1 MSTIAAISTPLS
13 AAGLGVVRIS
23 GEEAVS
29 IGEKM
34 FRPFKGERKLSLLDG
49 YSCAYG
55 RVFDDDGDIDDAVA
69 TVFIAPKS
77 YTGENT
83 VEFSCHG
90 SPALLKMV
98 LRAALSAG
106 ANLAGPGEFT
116 KRAFLNGK
124 MSLTQAEA
132 VMDLISAKSAGAGK
146 AALAMRDG
154 ALYKKIRKLT
164 ESLTNLES
172 HFAAWS
178 DYPEEDVPELSD
190 EHIESVLNE
199 SQKVLKRLIDTYD
212 AGKII
217 REGAVTVI
225 AGKPNVGKS
234 TLMNLL
240 SGRERSIVT
249 EVAGT
254 TRDIVEEA
262 VLVGDIPIRLLDT
275 AGIHK
280 TEDRVEKIG
289 VDMASTE
296 IDRCDVVIAVFDSSA
311 PLDSDDMEL
320 IVKLK
325 GKPAVV
331 AVINKSD
338 LETKADI
345 GLIKNNF
352 EHSVAISAANGSG
365 EEEFRAILAQV
376 LKTADLDPAEPIMA
390 NERQLDCV
398 CRAKRAI
405 DEAVSTERMGMTLD
419 AVGICIE
426 AALDCLYELTGEK
439 ASDAVIE
446 QVFSRFCVGK

>member
-13 AAGLGVVRIS
+13 ASGLGVVRIS
-23 GEEAVS
+23 GEDAVAV
-29 IGEKM
+29 GEKI
-34 FRPFKGERKLSLLDG
+34 FRPFKGGRELKTLGG

-55 RVFDDDGDIDDAVA
+55 RVFDAEGDIDEAVA
-69 TVFIAPKS
+69 TVFIAPRS

-90 SPALLKMV
+90 SPALLKRV
-98 LRAALSAG
+98 LRAALAAG
-106 ANLAGPGEFT
+106 AALAGPGEFT

-124 MSLTQAEA
+124 LTLTQAEA

-154 ALYKKIRKLT
+154 ALYKKIKKITEELT
-164 ESLTNLES
+164 ALES

-178 DYPEEDVPELSD
+178 DYPEEDVPELSN
-190 EHIESVLNE
+190 EHMESVLKE
-199 SQKVLKRLIDTYD
+199 AQAVLKRLIDTYD
-212 AGKII
+212 AGKVI

-240 SGRERSIVT
+240 SGRDRSIVT

-254 TRDIVEEA
+254 TRDVVEES

-275 AGIHK
+275 AGIHE

-289 VDMASTE
+289 VDMANTE

-311 PLDSDDMEL
+311 PLDSDDMNL
-320 IVKLK
+320 IEKLR
-325 GKPAVV
+325 GKPAV

-338 LETKADI
+338 LETRADI
-345 GLIKNNF
+345 DVIKNGF
-352 EHSVAISAANGSG
+352 ERSVVISAANGNG
-365 EEEFRAILAQV
+365 EEEFRKALSEV
-376 LKTADLDPAEPIMA
+376 LKTADLDPAEPVMA

-398 CRAKRAI
+398 CRAKRAV
-405 DEAVSTERMGMTLD
+405 DEAISAVEFGMTLD
-419 AVGICIE
+419 AVGICVE
-426 AALDCLYELTGEK
+426 TALDCLYELTGEK

>member
-13 AAGLGVVRIS
+13 ASGLGVVRIS
-23 GEEAVS
+23 GEDAVAV
-29 IGEKM
+29 GEKI
-34 FRPFKGERKLSLLDG
+34 FRPFKGGRELKTLGG

-55 RVFDDDGDIDDAVA
+55 RVFDAEGDIDEAVA
-69 TVFIAPKS
+69 TVFIAPRS

-90 SPALLKMV
+90 SPALLKRV
-98 LRAALSAG
+98 LRAALAAG
-106 ANLAGPGEFT
+106 AALAGPGEFT

-124 MSLTQAEA
+124 LTLTQAEA

-154 ALYKKIRKLT
+154 ALYKKIKKITEELT
-164 ESLTNLES
+164 ALES

-178 DYPEEDVPELSD
+178 DYPEEDVPELSN
-190 EHIESVLNE
+190 EHMESVLKE
-199 SQKVLKRLIDTYD
+199 AQTVLKRLIDTYD
-212 AGKII
+212 AGKVI

-240 SGRERSIVT
+240 SGRDRSIVT

-254 TRDIVEEA
+254 TRDVVEES

-275 AGIHK
+275 AGIHE

-289 VDMASTE
+289 VDMANTE

-311 PLDSDDMEL
+311 PLDSDDMNL
-320 IVKLK
+320 IEKLR
-325 GKPAVV
+325 GKPAV

-338 LETKADI
+338 LETRADI
-345 GLIKNNF
+345 DVIKNGF
-352 EHSVAISAANGSG
+352 ERSVMISAASGNG
-365 EEEFRAILAQV
+365 EEEFRKALSEV
-376 LKTADLDPAEPIMA
+376 LKTADLDPAEPVMA

-398 CRAKRAI
+398 CRAKRAV
-405 DEAVSTERMGMTLD
+405 DEAISAVEFGMTLD
-419 AVGICIE
+419 AVGICVE
-426 AALDCLYELTGEK
+426 TALDCLYELTGEK

>member
-13 AAGLGVVRIS
+13 ASGLGVVRIS
-23 GEEAVS
+23 GEDAVAV
-29 IGEKM
+29 GEKI
-34 FRPFKGERKLSLLDG
+34 FRPFKGGRELKTLGG

-55 RVFDDDGDIDDAVA
+55 RVFDAEGDIDEAVA
-69 TVFIAPKS
+69 TVFIAPRS

-90 SPALLKMV
+90 SPALLKRV
-98 LRAALSAG
+98 LRAALAAG
-106 ANLAGPGEFT
+106 AALAGPGEFT

-124 MSLTQAEA
+124 LTLTQAEA

-154 ALYKKIRKLT
+154 ALYKKIKKITEELT
-164 ESLTNLES
+164 ALES

-178 DYPEEDVPELSD
+178 DYPEEDVPELSN
-190 EHIESVLNE
+190 EHMESVLKE
-199 SQKVLKRLIDTYD
+199 TQAVLKRLIDTYD
-212 AGKII
+212 AGKVI

-240 SGRERSIVT
+240 SGRDRSIVT
-249 EVAGT
+249 EIAGT
-254 TRDIVEEA
+254 TRDVVEES

-275 AGIHK
+275 AGIHE

-289 VDMASTE
+289 VDMANTE

-311 PLDSDDMEL
+311 PLDSDDMNL
-320 IVKLK
+320 IEKLR
-325 GKPAVV
+325 GKPAV

-338 LETKADI
+338 LETRADI
-345 GLIKNNF
+345 DVIRNGF
-352 EHSVAISAANGSG
+352 ERAVVISAASGNG
-365 EEEFRAILAQV
+365 EEEFRKALSEV
-376 LKTADLDPAEPIMA
+376 LKTADLDPAEPVMA

-398 CRAKRAI
+398 CRAKRAV
-405 DEAVSTERMGMTLD
+405 DEAISAIEFGMTLD
-419 AVGICIE
+419 AVGICVE
-426 AALDCLYELTGEK
+426 TALDCLYELTGEK

>member
-34 FRPFKGERKLSLLDG
+34 FRSFKGGRKLSSLGG

-55 RVFDDDGDIDDAVA
+55 RVFDAEGDIDDAVA
-69 TVFIAPKS
+69 TVFVAPKS

-90 SPALLKMV
+90 SPALLKRV

-106 ANLAGPGEFT
+106 ASLAGPGEFT

-124 MSLTQAEA
+124 LSLTQAEA
-132 VMDLISAKSAGAGK
+132 VMDLISARSAGAGK

-154 ALYKKIRKLT
+154 ALYKKIRQLT
-164 ESLTNLES
+164 DELTDLES

-178 DYPEEDVPELSD
+178 DYPEEDVPELSN
-190 EHIESVLNE
+190 EHIESVLKEAGN
-199 SQKVLKRLIDTYD
+199 VLKRLIDTYD

-254 TRDIVEEA
+254 TRDVVEEA

-275 AGIHK
+275 AGIHE

-311 PLDSDDMEL
+311 PLDSDDMGLME
-320 IVKLK
+320 KLK
-325 GKPAVV
+325 GRPAV

-345 GLIKNNF
+345 GLIKANF
-352 EHSVAISAANGSG
+352 ERSVVISAASGSG
-365 EEEFRAILAQV
+365 EDEFRAAFAEV
-376 LKTADLDPAEPIMA
+376 LKTADLDPAEPVMA

-398 CRAKRAI
+398 CRAKRAV
-405 DEAVSTERMGMTLD
+405 DEAISAEEAGMTLD
-419 AVGICIE
+419 AVGICVE
-426 AALDCLYELTGEK
+426 TALDCLYELTGEK

>member
-13 AAGLGVVRIS
+13 ASGLGVVRIS
-23 GEEAVS
+23 GEDAVAV
-29 IGEKM
+29 GEKI
-34 FRPFKGERKLSLLDG
+34 FRPFKGGRELKTLGG

-55 RVFDDDGDIDDAVA
+55 RVFDAEGDIDEAVA
-69 TVFIAPKS
+69 TVFIAPRS

-90 SPALLKMV
+90 SPALLKRV
-98 LRAALSAG
+98 LRAALADG
-106 ANLAGPGEFT
+106 AALAGPGEFT

-124 MSLTQAEA
+124 LTLTQAEA

-154 ALYKKIRKLT
+154 ALYKKIKKITEELT
-164 ESLTNLES
+164 ALES

-178 DYPEEDVPELSD
+178 DYPEEDVPELSN
-190 EHIESVLNE
+190 EHMESVLKE
-199 SQKVLKRLIDTYD
+199 AQAVLKRLIDTYD
-212 AGKII
+212 AGKVI

-240 SGRERSIVT
+240 SGRDRSIVT

-254 TRDIVEEA
+254 TRDVVEES

-275 AGIHK
+275 AGIHE

-289 VDMASTE
+289 VDMANTE

-311 PLDSDDMEL
+311 PLDSDDMNL
-320 IVKLK
+320 IEKLR
-325 GKPAVV
+325 GKPAV

-338 LETKADI
+338 LETRADI
-345 GLIKNNF
+345 DVIKNGF
-352 EHSVAISAANGSG
+352 ERSVVISAASGNG
-365 EEEFRAILAQV
+365 EEEFKKALSEV
-376 LKTADLDPAEPIMA
+376 LKTADLDPAEPVMA

-398 CRAKRAI
+398 CRAKRAV
-405 DEAVSTERMGMTLD
+405 DEAISAVEFGMTLD
-419 AVGICIE
+419 AVGICVE
-426 AALDCLYELTGEK
+426 TALDCLYELTGEK

>member
-13 AAGLGVVRIS
+13 ASGLGVVRIS
-23 GEEAVS
+23 GEDAVAV
-29 IGEKM
+29 GEKI
-34 FRPFKGERKLSLLDG
+34 FRPFKGGRELKTLGG

-55 RVFDDDGDIDDAVA
+55 RVFDAEGDIDEAVA
-69 TVFIAPKS
+69 TVFIAPRS

-90 SPALLKMV
+90 NPALLKRV
-98 LRAALSAG
+98 LRAALAAG
-106 ANLAGPGEFT
+106 AALAGPGEFT

-124 MSLTQAEA
+124 FTLTQAEA

-154 ALYKKIRKLT
+154 ALYKKIKKITEELT
-164 ESLTNLES
+164 ALES

-178 DYPEEDVPELSD
+178 DYPEEDVPELSN
-190 EHIESVLNE
+190 EHMESVLKE
-199 SQKVLKRLIDTYD
+199 AQAVLKRLIDTYD
-212 AGKII
+212 AGKVI

-240 SGRERSIVT
+240 SGRDRSIVT

-254 TRDIVEEA
+254 TRDVVEES

-275 AGIHK
+275 AGIHE

-289 VDMASTE
+289 VDMANTE

-311 PLDSDDMEL
+311 PLDSDDMNL
-320 IVKLK
+320 IEKLR
-325 GKPAVV
+325 GKPAV

-338 LETKADI
+338 LETRADI
-345 GLIKNNF
+345 DVIKNGF
-352 EHSVAISAANGSG
+352 ERSVVISAASGNG
-365 EEEFRAILAQV
+365 EEEFRKALSEV
-376 LKTADLDPAEPIMA
+376 LKTADLDPAEPVMA

-398 CRAKRAI
+398 CRAKRAV
-405 DEAVSTERMGMTLD
+405 DEAISAVEFGMTLD
-419 AVGICIE
+419 AVGICVE
-426 AALDCLYELTGEK
+426 TALDCLYELTGEK

>member
-13 AAGLGVVRIS
+13 ASGLGVVRIS
-23 GEEAVS
+23 GEDAVAV
-29 IGEKM
+29 GEKI
-34 FRPFKGERKLSLLDG
+34 FRPFKGGRELKTLGG

-55 RVFDDDGDIDDAVA
+55 RVFDAEGDIDEAVA
-69 TVFIAPKS
+69 TVFIAPRS

-90 SPALLKMV
+90 SPALLKRV
-98 LRAALSAG
+98 LRAALAAG
-106 ANLAGPGEFT
+106 AALAGPGEFT

-124 MSLTQAEA
+124 LTLTQAEA

-154 ALYKKIRKLT
+154 ALYKKIKKITEELT
-164 ESLTNLES
+164 ALES

-178 DYPEEDVPELSD
+178 DYPEEDVPELSN
-190 EHIESVLNE
+190 EHMESVLKE
-199 SQKVLKRLIDTYD
+199 AQAVLKRLIDTYD
-212 AGKII
+212 AGKVI

-240 SGRERSIVT
+240 SGRDRSIVT

-254 TRDIVEEA
+254 TRDVVEES

-275 AGIHK
+275 AGIHE

-289 VDMASTE
+289 VDMANTE

-311 PLDSDDMEL
+311 PLDSDDMNL
-320 IVKLK
+320 IEKLR
-325 GKPAVV
+325 GKPSV

-338 LETKADI
+338 LETRADI
-345 GLIKNNF
+345 DVIKNGF
-352 EHSVAISAANGSG
+352 ERSVVISAASGNG
-365 EEEFRAILAQV
+365 EEEFRKALSEV
-376 LKTADLDPAEPIMA
+376 LKTADLDPAEPVMA

-398 CRAKRAI
+398 CRAKRAV
-405 DEAVSTERMGMTLD
+405 DEAISAVEFGMTLD
-419 AVGICIE
+419 AVGICVE
-426 AALDCLYELTGEK
+426 TALDCLYELTGEK

>member
-13 AAGLGVVRIS
+13 ASGLGVVRIS
-23 GEEAVS
+23 GEDAVAV
-29 IGEKM
+29 GEKI
-34 FRPFKGERKLSLLDG
+34 FRPFKGGRELKTLGG

-55 RVFDDDGDIDDAVA
+55 RVFDAEGDIDEAVA
-69 TVFIAPKS
+69 TVFIAPRS

-90 SPALLKMV
+90 SPALLKRV
-98 LRAALSAG
+98 LRAALAAG
-106 ANLAGPGEFT
+106 AALAGPGEFT

-124 MSLTQAEA
+124 LTLTQAEA
-132 VMDLISAKSAGAGK
+132 VMDLISAKSAEAGK

-154 ALYKKIRKLT
+154 ALYKKIKKITEELT
-164 ESLTNLES
+164 ALES

-178 DYPEEDVPELSD
+178 DYPEEDVPELSN
-190 EHIESVLNE
+190 EHMESVLKE
-199 SQKVLKRLIDTYD
+199 AQTVLKRLIDTYD
-212 AGKII
+212 AGKVI

-240 SGRERSIVT
+240 SGRDRSIVT

-254 TRDIVEEA
+254 TRDVVEES

-275 AGIHK
+275 AGIHE

-289 VDMASTE
+289 VDMANTE

-311 PLDSDDMEL
+311 PLDSDDMNL
-320 IVKLK
+320 IEKLR
-325 GKPAVV
+325 GKPAV

-338 LETKADI
+338 LETRADI
-345 GLIKNNF
+345 DVIKNGF
-352 EHSVAISAANGSG
+352 ERSVVISAANGNG
-365 EEEFRAILAQV
+365 EEEFRKALSEV
-376 LKTADLDPAEPIMA
+376 LKTADLDPAEPVMA

-398 CRAKRAI
+398 CRAKRAV
-405 DEAVSTERMGMTLD
+405 DEAISAVEFGMTLD
-419 AVGICIE
+419 AVGICVE
-426 AALDCLYELTGEK
+426 TALDCLYELTGEK

>member
-13 AAGLGVVRIS
+13 ASGLGVVRIS
-23 GEEAVS
+23 GEDAVAV
-29 IGEKM
+29 GEKI
-34 FRPFKGERKLSLLDG
+34 FRPFKGGRELKTLGG

-55 RVFDDDGDIDDAVA
+55 RVFDAEGDIDEAVA
-69 TVFIAPKS
+69 TVFIAPRS

-90 SPALLKMV
+90 SPALLKRV
-98 LRAALSAG
+98 LRAALAAG
-106 ANLAGPGEFT
+106 AALAGPGEFT

-124 MSLTQAEA
+124 LTLTQAEA

-146 AALAMRDG
+146 AALTMRDG
-154 ALYKKIRKLT
+154 ALYKKIKKITEELT
-164 ESLTNLES
+164 VLES

-178 DYPEEDVPELSD
+178 DYPEEDVPELSN
-190 EHIESVLNE
+190 EHMESVLKE
-199 SQKVLKRLIDTYD
+199 AQAVLKRLIDTYD
-212 AGKII
+212 AGKVI

-240 SGRERSIVT
+240 SGRDRSIVT

-254 TRDIVEEA
+254 TRDVVEES

-275 AGIHK
+275 AGIHE

-289 VDMASTE
+289 VDMANTE

-311 PLDSDDMEL
+311 PLDSDDMNL
-320 IVKLK
+320 IEKLR
-325 GKPAVV
+325 GKPAV

-338 LETKADI
+338 LETRADI
-345 GLIKNNF
+345 DVIKNGF
-352 EHSVAISAANGSG
+352 ERAVVISAASGNG
-365 EEEFRAILAQV
+365 EEEFRKALSEV
-376 LKTADLDPAEPIMA
+376 LKTADLDPAEPVMA

-398 CRAKRAI
+398 CRAKRAV
-405 DEAVSTERMGMTLD
+405 DEAISAVEFGMTLD
-419 AVGICIE
+419 AVGICVE
-426 AALDCLYELTGEK
+426 TALDCLYELTGEK

>member
-13 AAGLGVVRIS
+13 ASGLGVVRIS
-23 GEEAVS
+23 GEDAVAV
-29 IGEKM
+29 GEKI
-34 FRPFKGERKLSLLDG
+34 FRPFKGGRELKTLGG

-55 RVFDDDGDIDDAVA
+55 RVFDAEGDIDEAVA
-69 TVFIAPKS
+69 TVFIAPRS

-90 SPALLKMV
+90 SPALLKRV
-98 LRAALSAG
+98 LRAALAAG
-106 ANLAGPGEFT
+106 AALAGPGEFT

-124 MSLTQAEA
+124 LTLTQAEA

-146 AALAMRDG
+146 AALTMRDG
-154 ALYKKIRKLT
+154 ALYKKIKKITEELT
-164 ESLTNLES
+164 ALES

-178 DYPEEDVPELSD
+178 DYPEEDVPELSN
-190 EHIESVLNE
+190 EHMESVLKE
-199 SQKVLKRLIDTYD
+199 AQAVLKRLIDTYD
-212 AGKII
+212 AGKVI

-240 SGRERSIVT
+240 SGRDRSIVT

-254 TRDIVEEA
+254 TRDVVEES

-275 AGIHK
+275 AGIHE

-289 VDMASTE
+289 VDMANTE

-311 PLDSDDMEL
+311 PLDSDDMNL
-320 IVKLK
+320 IEKLR
-325 GKPAVV
+325 GKPAV

-338 LETKADI
+338 LETRADI
-345 GLIKNNF
+345 DVIKNGF
-352 EHSVAISAANGSG
+352 ERAVVISAASGNG
-365 EEEFRAILAQV
+365 EEEFKKALSEV
-376 LKTADLDPAEPIMA
+376 LKTADLDPAEPVMA

-398 CRAKRAI
+398 CRAKRAV
-405 DEAVSTERMGMTLD
+405 DEAISAVEFGMTLD
-419 AVGICIE
+419 AVGICVE
-426 AALDCLYELTGEK
+426 TALDCLYELTGEK

>member
-13 AAGLGVVRIS
+13 ASGLGVVRIS
-23 GEEAVS
+23 GEDAVAV
-29 IGEKM
+29 GEKI
-34 FRPFKGERKLSLLDG
+34 FRPFKGGRELKTLGG

-55 RVFDDDGDIDDAVA
+55 RVFDAEGDIDEAVA
-69 TVFIAPKS
+69 TVFIAPRS

-90 SPALLKMV
+90 SPALLKRV
-98 LRAALSAG
+98 LRAALAAG
-106 ANLAGPGEFT
+106 AALAGPGEFT

-124 MSLTQAEA
+124 LTLTQAEA

-154 ALYKKIRKLT
+154 ALYKKIKKITEELT
-164 ESLTNLES
+164 ALES

-178 DYPEEDVPELSD
+178 DYPEEDVPELSN
-190 EHIESVLNE
+190 EHMESVLKE
-199 SQKVLKRLIDTYD
+199 AQAVLKRLIDTYD
-212 AGKII
+212 AGKVI

-240 SGRERSIVT
+240 SGRDRSIVT

-254 TRDIVEEA
+254 TRDVVEES
-262 VLVGDIPIRLLDT
+262 VLVGDIPIRLLDI
-275 AGIHK
+275 AGIHE

-289 VDMASTE
+289 VDMANTE

-311 PLDSDDMEL
+311 PLDSDDMNL
-320 IVKLK
+320 IEKLR
-325 GKPAVV
+325 GKPAV

-338 LETKADI
+338 LETRADI
-345 GLIKNNF
+345 DVIKNGF
-352 EHSVAISAANGSG
+352 ERSVVISAASGNG
-365 EEEFRAILAQV
+365 EEEFKKALSEV
-376 LKTADLDPAEPIMA
+376 LKTADLDPAEPVMA

-398 CRAKRAI
+398 CRAKRAV
-405 DEAVSTERMGMTLD
+405 DEAISAVEFGMTLD
-419 AVGICIE
+419 AVGICVE
-426 AALDCLYELTGEK
+426 TALDCLYELTGEK

>member
-13 AAGLGVVRIS
+13 ASGLGVVRIS
-23 GEEAVS
+23 GEDAVAV
-29 IGEKM
+29 GEKI
-34 FRPFKGERKLSLLDG
+34 FRPFKGGRELKTLGG

-55 RVFDDDGDIDDAVA
+55 RVFDAEGDIDEAVA
-69 TVFIAPKS
+69 TVFIAPRS

-90 SPALLKMV
+90 SPALLKRV
-98 LRAALSAG
+98 LRAALAAG
-106 ANLAGPGEFT
+106 AALAGPGEFT

-124 MSLTQAEA
+124 LTLTQAEA

-154 ALYKKIRKLT
+154 ALYKKIKKITEELT
-164 ESLTNLES
+164 ALES

-178 DYPEEDVPELSD
+178 DYPEEDVPELSN
-190 EHIESVLNE
+190 EHMESVLKE
-199 SQKVLKRLIDTYD
+199 AQAVLKRLIDTYD
-212 AGKII
+212 AGKVI

-240 SGRERSIVT
+240 SGRDRSIVT

-254 TRDIVEEA
+254 TRDVVEES

-275 AGIHK
+275 AGIHE
-280 TEDRVEKIG
+280 TDDRVEKIG
-289 VDMASTE
+289 VDMANTE
-296 IDRCDVVIAVFDSSA
+296 IERCDVVIAVFDSSA
-311 PLDSDDMEL
+311 PLDSDDMNL
-320 IVKLK
+320 IEKLR
-325 GKPAVV
+325 GKPAV

-338 LETKADI
+338 LETRADI
-345 GLIKNNF
+345 DVIKNGF
-352 EHSVAISAANGSG
+352 ERSVVISAASGNG
-365 EEEFRAILAQV
+365 EEEFRKALSEV
-376 LKTADLDPAEPIMA
+376 LKTADLDPAEPVMA

-398 CRAKRAI
+398 CRAKRAV
-405 DEAVSTERMGMTLD
+405 DEAISAVEFGMTLD
-419 AVGICIE
+419 AVGICVE
-426 AALDCLYELTGEK
+426 TALDCLYELTGEK

>member
-13 AAGLGVVRIS
+13 ASGLGVVRIS
-23 GEEAVS
+23 GEDAVAV
-29 IGEKM
+29 GEKI
-34 FRPFKGERKLSLLDG
+34 FRPFKGGRELKTLGG

-55 RVFDDDGDIDDAVA
+55 RVFDAEGDIDEAVA
-69 TVFIAPKS
+69 TVFIAPRS

-90 SPALLKMV
+90 SPALLKRV
-98 LRAALSAG
+98 LRAALAAG
-106 ANLAGPGEFT
+106 AALAGPGEFT

-124 MSLTQAEA
+124 LTLTQAEA

-154 ALYKKIRKLT
+154 ALYKKIKGITEELT
-164 ESLTNLES
+164 ALES

-178 DYPEEDVPELSD
+178 DYPEEDVPELSN
-190 EHIESVLNE
+190 EHMESVLKE
-199 SQKVLKRLIDTYD
+199 AQAVLKRLIDTYD
-212 AGKII
+212 AGKVI

-240 SGRERSIVT
+240 SGRDRSIVT

-254 TRDIVEEA
+254 TRDVVEES

-275 AGIHK
+275 AGIHE

-289 VDMASTE
+289 VDMANTE

-311 PLDSDDMEL
+311 PLDSDDMNL
-320 IVKLK
+320 IEKLR
-325 GKPAVV
+325 GKPAV

-338 LETKADI
+338 LETRADI
-345 GLIKNNF
+345 DVIKNGF
-352 EHSVAISAANGSG
+352 ERSVVISAASGNG
-365 EEEFRAILAQV
+365 EEKFRKALSEV
-376 LKTADLDPAEPIMA
+376 LKTADLDPAEPVMA

-398 CRAKRAI
+398 CRAKRAV
-405 DEAVSTERMGMTLD
+405 DEAISAVEFGMTLD
-419 AVGICIE
+419 AVGICVE
-426 AALDCLYELTGEK
+426 TALDCLYELTGEK

>member
-13 AAGLGVVRIS
+13 ASGLGVVRIS
-23 GEEAVS
+23 GEDAVAV
-29 IGEKM
+29 GEKI
-34 FRPFKGERKLSLLDG
+34 FSPFKGGRELKTLGG

-55 RVFDDDGDIDDAVA
+55 RVFDAEGDIDEAVA
-69 TVFIAPKS
+69 TVFIAPRS

-90 SPALLKMV
+90 SPALLKRV
-98 LRAALSAG
+98 LRAALAAG
-106 ANLAGPGEFT
+106 AALAGPGEFT

-124 MSLTQAEA
+124 LTLTQAEA

-154 ALYKKIRKLT
+154 ALYKKIKKITEELT
-164 ESLTNLES
+164 ALES

-178 DYPEEDVPELSD
+178 DYPEEDVPELSN
-190 EHIESVLNE
+190 EHMESVLKE
-199 SQKVLKRLIDTYD
+199 AQAVLKRLIDTYD
-212 AGKII
+212 AGKVI

-240 SGRERSIVT
+240 SGRDRSIVT

-254 TRDIVEEA
+254 TRDVVEES

-275 AGIHK
+275 AGIHE

-289 VDMASTE
+289 VDMANTE

-311 PLDSDDMEL
+311 PLDSDDMNL
-320 IVKLK
+320 IEKLR
-325 GKPAVV
+325 GKPAV

-338 LETKADI
+338 LETRADI
-345 GLIKNNF
+345 DVIKNGF
-352 EHSVAISAANGSG
+352 ERSVVISAANGNG
-365 EEEFRAILAQV
+365 EEEFRKALSEV
-376 LKTADLDPAEPIMA
+376 LKTADLDPAEPVMA

-398 CRAKRAI
+398 CRAKRAV
-405 DEAVSTERMGMTLD
+405 DEAISAVEFGMTLD
-419 AVGICIE
+419 AVGICVE
-426 AALDCLYELTGEK
+426 TALDCLYELTGEK

>member
-13 AAGLGVVRIS
+13 ASGLGVVRIS
-23 GEEAVS
+23 GEDAVAV
-29 IGEKM
+29 GEKI
-34 FRPFKGERKLSLLDG
+34 FRPFKGGRELKTLGG

-55 RVFDDDGDIDDAVA
+55 RVFDAEGDIDEAVA
-69 TVFIAPKS
+69 TVFIAPRS

-90 SPALLKMV
+90 SPALLKRV
-98 LRAALSAG
+98 LRAALAAG
-106 ANLAGPGEFT
+106 AALAGPGEFT

-124 MSLTQAEA
+124 LTLTQAEA

-154 ALYKKIRKLT
+154 ALYKKIKKITEELT
-164 ESLTNLES
+164 ALES

-178 DYPEEDVPELSD
+178 DYPEEDVPELSN
-190 EHIESVLNE
+190 EHMESVLKE
-199 SQKVLKRLIDTYD
+199 AQAVLKRLIDTYD
-212 AGKII
+212 AGKVI

-240 SGRERSIVT
+240 SGRDRSIVT

-254 TRDIVEEA
+254 TRDVVEES

-275 AGIHK
+275 AGIHE

-289 VDMASTE
+289 VDMANTE

-311 PLDSDDMEL
+311 PLDSDDMNL
-320 IVKLK
+320 IEKLR
-325 GKPAVV
+325 GKPAV

-338 LETKADI
+338 LETRADI
-345 GLIKNNF
+345 DVIKNGF
-352 EHSVAISAANGSG
+352 ERAVVISAASGNG
-365 EEEFRAILAQV
+365 EEEFRKALSEV
-376 LKTADLDPAEPIMA
+376 LKTADLDPAEPVMA

-398 CRAKRAI
+398 CRAKRAV
-405 DEAVSTERMGMTLD
+405 DEAISAGEFGMTLD
-419 AVGICIE
+419 AVGICVE
-426 AALDCLYELTGEK
+426 TALDCLYELTGEK

>member
-1 MSTIAAISTPLS
+1 MTTIAAISTPLS
-13 AAGLGVVRIS
+13 ASGLGVVRIS
-23 GEEAVS
+23 GEDAVAV
-29 IGEKM
+29 GEKI
-34 FRPFKGERKLSLLDG
+34 FRPFKGGRELKTLGG

-55 RVFDDDGDIDDAVA
+55 RVFDAEGDIDEAVA
-69 TVFIAPKS
+69 TVFIAPRS

-90 SPALLKMV
+90 SPALLKRV
-98 LRAALSAG
+98 LRAALAAG
-106 ANLAGPGEFT
+106 AALAGPGEFT

-124 MSLTQAEA
+124 LTLTQAEA

-154 ALYKKIRKLT
+154 ALYKKIKKITEELT
-164 ESLTNLES
+164 ALES

-178 DYPEEDVPELSD
+178 DYPEEDVPELSN
-190 EHIESVLNE
+190 EHMESVLKE
-199 SQKVLKRLIDTYD
+199 AQAVLKRLIDTYD
-212 AGKII
+212 AGKVI

-240 SGRERSIVT
+240 SGRDRSIVT

-254 TRDIVEEA
+254 TRDVVEES

-275 AGIHK
+275 AGIHE

-289 VDMASTE
+289 VDMANTE

-311 PLDSDDMEL
+311 PLDSDDMNL
-320 IVKLK
+320 IEKLR
-325 GKPAVV
+325 GKPAV

-338 LETKADI
+338 LETRADI
-345 GLIKNNF
+345 DVIKNGF
-352 EHSVAISAANGSG
+352 ERAVVISAASGNG
-365 EEEFRAILAQV
+365 EEEFRKALSEV
-376 LKTADLDPAEPIMA
+376 LKTADLDPAEPVMA

-398 CRAKRAI
+398 CRAKRAV
-405 DEAVSTERMGMTLD
+405 DEAISAVEFGLTLD
-419 AVGICIE
+419 AVGICVE
-426 AALDCLYELTGEK
+426 TALDCLYELTGEK

>member
-13 AAGLGVVRIS
+13 ASGLGVVRIS
-23 GEEAVS
+23 GEDAVAV
-29 IGEKM
+29 GEKI
-34 FRPFKGERKLSLLDG
+34 FRPFKGGRELKTLGG

-55 RVFDDDGDIDDAVA
+55 RVFDAEGDIDEAVA
-69 TVFIAPKS
+69 TVFIAPRS

-90 SPALLKMV
+90 SPALLKRV
-98 LRAALSAG
+98 LRAALAAG
-106 ANLAGPGEFT
+106 AALAGPGEFT

-124 MSLTQAEA
+124 LTLTQAEA

-154 ALYKKIRKLT
+154 ALYKKIKKITEELT
-164 ESLTNLES
+164 ALES

-178 DYPEEDVPELSD
+178 DYPEEDVPELSN
-190 EHIESVLNE
+190 EHMESVLKE
-199 SQKVLKRLIDTYD
+199 AQAVLKRLINTYD
-212 AGKII
+212 AGKVI

-240 SGRERSIVT
+240 SGRDRSIVT

-254 TRDIVEEA
+254 TRDVVEES

-275 AGIHK
+275 AGIHE

-289 VDMASTE
+289 VDMANTE

-311 PLDSDDMEL
+311 PLDSDDMNL
-320 IVKLK
+320 IEKLR
-325 GKPAVV
+325 GKPAV

-338 LETKADI
+338 LETRADI
-345 GLIKNNF
+345 DVIKNGF
-352 EHSVAISAANGSG
+352 ERAVVISAASGNG
-365 EEEFRAILAQV
+365 EEEFRKALSEV
-376 LKTADLDPAEPIMA
+376 LKTADLDPAEPVMA

-398 CRAKRAI
+398 CRAKRAV
-405 DEAVSTERMGMTLD
+405 DEAISAVEFGMTLD
-419 AVGICIE
+419 AVGICVE
-426 AALDCLYELTGEK
+426 TALDCLYELTGEK

>member
-13 AAGLGVVRIS
+13 ASGLGVVRIS
-23 GEEAVS
+23 GEDAVAV
-29 IGEKM
+29 GEKI
-34 FRPFKGERKLSLLDG
+34 FRPFKGGRELKTLGG

-55 RVFDDDGDIDDAVA
+55 RVFDAEGDIDEAVA
-69 TVFIAPKS
+69 TVFIAPRS

-90 SPALLKMV
+90 SPALLKRV
-98 LRAALSAG
+98 LRAALAAG
-106 ANLAGPGEFT
+106 AALAGPGEFT

-124 MSLTQAEA
+124 LTLTQAEA

-146 AALAMRDG
+146 AALTMRDG
-154 ALYKKIRKLT
+154 ALYKKIKKITEELT
-164 ESLTNLES
+164 ALES

-178 DYPEEDVPELSD
+178 DYPEEDVPELSN
-190 EHIESVLNE
+190 EHMESVLKE
-199 SQKVLKRLIDTYD
+199 AQAVLKRLIDTYD
-212 AGKII
+212 AGKVI

-240 SGRERSIVT
+240 SGRDRSIVT

-254 TRDIVEEA
+254 TRDVVEES

-275 AGIHK
+275 AGIHE

-289 VDMASTE
+289 VDMANTE

-311 PLDSDDMEL
+311 PLDSDDMNL
-320 IVKLK
+320 IEKLR
-325 GKPAVV
+325 GKPAV

-338 LETKADI
+338 LETRADI
-345 GLIKNNF
+345 DVIKNGF
-352 EHSVAISAANGSG
+352 ERAVVISAASGNG
-365 EEEFRAILAQV
+365 EEEFRKALSEV
-376 LKTADLDPAEPIMA
+376 LKTADLDPAEPVMA

-398 CRAKRAI
+398 CRAKRAV
-405 DEAVSTERMGMTLD
+405 DEAISAVEFGMTLD
-419 AVGICIE
+419 AVGICVE
-426 AALDCLYELTGEK
+426 TALDCLYELTGEK